1 MSRAVLV
8 WGGAAAA
15 ILGVG
20 ALALGAVAMT
30 ATPAAHVQ
38 RYLDALARDDLVTVA
53 RLAGLEPPTAMPLG
67 DEGEPSIRRI
77 VSSLAAPDGTVTVVA
92 EYGDDTDA
100 VRVPFVLRP
109 APPTLGLVPAW
120 AFAQAPVAALEVAA
134 DQHDRLVVG
143 ERRVQTASPGESVL
157 VSAFVPA
164 RVAVRLD
171 EPLVIAD
178 PVTGRVPGDTGP
190 VVLAVRPA
198 ERLDRAVTEQV
209 EALLVACA
217 EQQVLQPAGCPFGI
231 EIDDR
236 VIDRPSWRLVESP
249 ALALAAGEEPGVWLW
264 RGTGTAAITVTVQR
278 LFDGSTAERDDEL
291 EFIVR
296 GEVVL
301 GPEGPSL
308 TVYPPD

>member
-157 VSAFVPA
+157 VNAFVPA
-164 RVAVRLD
+164 RVTVRLD
-171 EPLVIAD
+171 EPLVVAD
-178 PVTGRVPGDTGP
+178 PVTVRVPGDAGP

-209 EALLVACA
+209 EALLIACA

-278 LFDGSTAERDDEL
+278 LFDGRTAERDDEV

-301 GPEGPSL
+301 GPEGPRL

>member
-15 ILGVG
+15 ILGLG
-20 ALALGAVAMT
+20 ALAFGAVVAT

-38 RYLDALARDDLVTVA
+38 RYLDALATDDLVGAA

-67 DEGEPSIRRI
+67 DEGAPSIHRI
-77 VSSLAAPDGTVTVVA
+77 VSSTPGPDGTVTVVA

-100 VRVPFVLRP
+100 VRVPFMLVA

-120 AFAQAPVAALEVAA
+120 VFAQPPVVALSVAA
-134 DQHDRLVVG
+134 DQHDVLVVG
-143 ERRVQTASPGESVL
+143 DRRVQAESSAEPVL

-164 RVAVRLD
+164 RVTVRLD
-171 EPLVIAD
+171 EPLLRAA
-178 PVTGRVPGDTGP
+178 PSSLRA
-190 VVLAVRPA
+190 VVDAPPAVLVVEA
-198 ERLDRAVTEQV
+198 TERFERAVTEQV
-209 EALLVACA
+209 EALMSTCA
-217 EQQVLQPAGCPFGI
+217 EQQVLQPSGCPFGI

-236 VIDRPSWRLVESP
+236 VIGRPSWRVIDSP
-249 ALALAAGEEPGVWLW
+249 ALTLGTSERPGVWRW

-278 LFDGSTAERDDEL
+278 LFDGRTSERDDEV
-291 EFIVR
+291 EFIVS

-301 GPEGPSL
+301 GPDGPVL